1 MKTNESK
8 IPSLATLLA
17 MTAVGLPL
25 NAADFTVTRSTITG
39 PGSLQAV
46 VAQVNATPGPHVV
59 RFGVSGRITLA
70 SSLPTIT
77 RDVTIEGRDGLEING
92 GGVAALFRFAPGV
105 TASLSDLSLN
115 GGSSTNGG
123 SAVWN
128 DGNLTIARCSFLG
141 NRGGVYG
148 GAVFNGTNATLF
160 IRQSSF
166 ASNSVSPGWG
176 GAIWNSGALA
186 MVDSTVSA
194 NSSIGGDGEAG
205 HIGGGGGAGFGGG
218 LFVASGSSHLTNC
231 TISGNLVRGGVGGES
246 FFSSRSALGGGPFPG
261 TGAAAGFGTGGR
273 HSTPE
278 ISGQAPGFG
287 GGRSGDISRG
297 IFRSQGGVGMG
308 GAFFAMSGSIS
319 MVNCTIVSNTCQYSP
334 NPKDPQ
340 DLSLRGDAVGG
351 GIYRYGGNVRMLNS
365 IVQNN
370 RAGTSPDLVG
380 QFASDG
386 YNLIGNN
393 TGATGL
399 HVLDYQNETTPLGPL
414 QDNGGPNWTHALLA
428 GGPAINGGWD
438 SGAPLLDQRG
448 YERPGGGAVD
458 IGAVES
464 DGKPAPEEPADPETL
479 RLALAVE
486 LEALTVSGRR
496 YQIEYTSDFASWTP
510 VGPVVEGTGGLVRQL
525 ASTEGRPAG
534 FWRLRRLP

>member
-8 IPSLATLLA
+8 IPSLAILVAL
-17 MTAVGLPL
+17 TAVGLPSS
-25 NAADFTVTRSTITG
+25 AAEFTVTRSTITG

-59 RFGVSGRITLA
+59 RFGVTGRITLA

-128 DGNLTIARCSFLG
+128 DGNLNVARCSFSG

-148 GAVFNGTNATLF
+148 GAVFNGTNATLS

-166 ASNSVSPGWG
+166 SSNSVSPGWG

-194 NSSIGGDGEAG
+194 NSSIGGDGGTGYFGA
-205 HIGGGGGAGFGGG
+205 GGGAGFGGG
-218 LFVASGSSHLTNC
+218 LFVASGSSHITNC
-231 TISGNLVRGGVGGES
+231 TLSGNLVRGGFGGES
-246 FFSSRSALGGGPFPG
+246 DFSSRPAFAGGPFPG
-261 TGAAAGFGTGGR
+261 TGAVAGFGTGGR
-273 HSTPE
+273 PSTPE
-278 ISGQAPGFG
+278 IPRQTPGFG
-287 GGRSGDISRG
+287 GGKTAIDLNELRAQS
-297 IFRSQGGVGMG
+297 GVGMG
-308 GAFFAMSGSIS
+308 GAVFAMSGTIS
-319 MVNCTIVSNTCQYSP
+319 VVNCTIVSNACHYSP
-334 NPKDPQ
+334 HPKETQ
-340 DLSLRGDAVGG
+340 NLRLRGDAVGG
-351 GIYRYGGNVRMLNS
+351 GIYRYGGEIRMLNS
-365 IVQNN
+365 IIQAN

-414 QDNGGPNWTHALLA
+414 QDNGGPTWTHALLA

-438 SGAPLLDQRG
+438 SGAPLLDQREIG
-448 YERPGGGAVD
+448 RASCRERV
-458 IGAVES
+458 
-464 DGKPAPEEPADPETL
+464 
-479 RLALAVE
+479 
-486 LEALTVSGRR
+486 
-496 YQIEYTSDFASWTP
+496 
-510 VGPVVEGTGGLVRQL
+510 
-525 ASTEGRPAG
+525 
-534 FWRLRRLP
+534 